1 MYVSDNTNEAMMDY
15 SLHLALRWDF
25 LLTTLSIHK
34 TIPTVNTGA
43 EAPILNAIIVDA
55 NTTILYFHKGVIR
68 LGRLGTGFVEPANLA
83 PLLWLHLRCASATFP
98 HT

>member
-1 MYVSDNTNEAMMDY
+1 MDY
-15 SLHLALRWDF
+15 SLHLALRRRFDF
-25 LLTTLSIHK
+25 GNTLSIQR
-34 TIPTVNTGA
+34 IMPTVNTGTV
-43 EAPILNAIIVDA
+43 APTLNAIIVDV
-55 NTTILYFHKGVIR
+55 NTATLYFHKGVIR